1 MTDMSQSPI
10 GKSLVRREDERFLT
24 GRGQYTDDVVLPGQ
38 TWGSFVRSPHA
49 HARILSVNTEAALAM
64 PGVVAIFTGKDI
76 AASGIGGLP
85 CGWLIHSRDGSPMKE
100 PPHPIIAAD
109 KVLHVGDQVALVV
122 AESAIQAKDA
132 AEAVEVEYEVLSA
145 VVDPARASS
154 APAALHEA
162 IAPDNVCYTW
172 GHGDEAAVEAAFA
185 GAGFSAKQ
193 DAATHAA
200 LAIALAETSMF
211 LLVGPTTA
219 AAECPEAV
227 AAAASDYFLRV
238 MQVFHELP

>member
-38 TWGSFVRSPHA
+38 TWGCFVRSPHA
-49 HARILSVNTEAALAM
+49 HARILSVNTTAAMAM

-122 AESAIQAKDA
+122 AESALQAKDA
-132 AEAVEVEYEVLSA
+132 AEAIEVEYDVLPA
-145 VVDPARASS
+145 VVDPARAAS
-154 APAALHEA
+154 APAALDDA
-162 IAPDNVCYTW
+162 VALDKRCYPS
-172 GHGDEAAVEAAFA
+172 GHGD
-185 GAGFSAKQ
+185 
-193 DAATHAA
+193 DAAGGPA
-200 LAIALAETSMF
+200 LDHVGLRPRVSLPTN
-211 LLVGPTTA
+211 LL
-219 AAECPEAV
+219 
-227 AAAASDYFLRV
+227 
-238 MQVFHELP
+238 